1 MSQSPPPIV
10 RTYRDLVVW
19 QKSMDLA
26 EKVYRATSGFPAA
39 ERYGLTAQMRDAATS
54 VPSNIAEGFG
64 RGGTAEFLRFLAIS
78 RGSLFELQTRAELAR
93 RLGLLKGPGLPD
105 LRERAQEVDRILSAL
120 MRSLKKRRK

>member
-1 MSQSPPPIV
+1 
-10 RTYRDLVVW
+10 
-19 QKSMDLA
+19 MDLA
-26 EKVYRATSGFPAA
+26 EKVYRATSGFPPA

-105 LRERAQEVDRILSAL
+105 LRERAQEVDRVLSGL